1 MLVFFLITWLNIRI
15 SLSGCCSWS
24 ARLWKRAYFDA
35 TWYRENNCLKGLISE
50 KKFCLKKN
58 TSESLEIPQ
67 QNFQKYFLK
76 IRILIVQN
84 VIPKQKTGPQGRW
97 KNLEVVKLPL
107 KNYSATI
114 IYITSTMEPSSAWYS
129 VEPKSCQAKPV
140 LSLWRGGGGTRF
152 FIHVDIIFK
161 YHLKNYNAGS
171 YLWYLV

>member
-1 MLVFFLITWLNIRI
+1 MPHGTGKTTVWKGWSQKKILFKEKHFWIIR
-15 SLSGCCSWS
+15 
-24 ARLWKRAYFDA
+24 
-35 TWYRENNCLKGLISE
+35 
-50 KKFCLKKN
+50 N
-58 TSESLEIPQ
+58 TTVQYLQ

-129 VEPKSCQAKPV
+129 VEPKSCPAKPV
-140 LSLWRGGGGTRF
+140 LSLWRGGGTRF
-152 FIHVDIIFK
+152 FIHIDIIFK